1 MTMVTNLGGFVKM
14 GYYLGLDVGTNSVG
28 YAVTDEQYHLRKFH
42 GEPMWGSHVFEEA
55 KPSSDR
61 RAFRTARRRLNRRQQ
76 RVQLVQEIFAR
87 EIAKVD
93 PRFFVR
99 LQQSRLHREDVDA
112 KDRNLLFNDAT
123 YTDKEYYA
131 QYPTIHHLLLDL
143 MQSDTP
149 HDVRLVYLAAAWLV
163 AHRGHFLS
171 EVDKD
176 NIAAVLRFDEVYQDF
191 QSTLQMYGLEPWAC
205 DIQKLQEVLLQR
217 KRIKD
222 QQKDLEALI
231 YPGQKLRLE
240 EDDLVDKKL
249 MLNLLA
255 GGTVSLE
262 KLFPQLELEES
273 KKISFQDPEEKVEEA
288 LQVLDKE
295 AELVV
300 QLRRMYDW
308 ALLKQS
314 LQGSLSVSEAK
325 VKVYEQHRR
334 DLADL
339 KAFVRRN
346 APKKYNRIFRTMDGK
361 DSLANYVAYSYEL
374 SNVKGKVLPK
384 KKATQAEFCDFL
396 KKELA
401 NISCSGEDKALYESM
416 KARWEDHTFLPK
428 QVNGDNRIIP
438 YQLYYHELKT
448 LLEKAE
454 SYLPFLSVED
464 ADGLTPEKKLLS
476 IMTFRIPYFV
486 GPLCKSYSD
495 IAWIERKAEG
505 KIYPWNFDE
514 KVDLDASEA
523 AFIRKMT
530 NKCTYLPDQP
540 VLPMQSLLYERFM
553 VLNEINN
560 LKVNGMPITVG
571 AKQDI
576 YQLFTQKRKVTRKA
590 VEAFLLSNG
599 WMERGDIVSGVD
611 VTIKSALTSLH
622 DFRSLLER
630 KVLTQDEVEEIVEH
644 LTYTEDR
651 KRNQQWLQEKFPQ
664 LNEQD
669 VKYVSKLKYEEFGR
683 LSREFLSG
691 IQGVD
696 KETGE
701 KNSIIGFLWETN
713 DNLMQLLSDR
723 YTFADEVERRQTE
736 YYKESGDR
744 LEDLLDDMQ
753 VSSLVKRPIYRT
765 LDIVRDVCKACK
777 EAPEKIFV
785 EMARGTKVKQERKK
799 SRRDMLKELYKE
811 VKTKDCAEVDR
822 MVSELEGKSDRQ
834 LRSDALYLY
843 FVQLGKDMY
852 SGEPIDL
859 GNIKDRKRYDID
871 HIYPQSVVK
880 DDSLDNRVLTATE
893 INGQKGNRYPLD
905 PAIQHRMAPFWKMLK
920 EKGLI
925 SEKKY
930 NRLMRTSP
938 FTPDERWGF
947 INRQLVETS
956 QATKALATVLQR
968 KFPQAKIVYVK
979 AGLVSDFRHEYD
991 LVKSRLVNDLHHA
1004 KDAYLNIVVGNVYD
1018 TRFNKQWFRVD
1029 EPYSVKLQTLF
1040 KHPVQARKNSP
1051 VVWNGEEDIGRIK
1064 ETVAQN
1070 NVHYTRYAFVRKG
1083 GFFDQMPV
1091 KAAPGFIPLKKG
1103 LDTEKYGGYNKATA
1117 SFYCFVAFDIVGKK
1131 STKREA
1137 MLVPVALHE
1146 AAFVENDKSY
1156 AEEYLRNTIA
1166 QIINQE
1172 PDCIQKIAFPLGMRK
1187 LKINTV
1193 LSLDGFRV
1201 AMAGKDSGGSRFLAP
1216 SLMPLCVTRE
1226 QEQYIKR
1233 LESFRKK
1240 MDSNQEITVDEK
1252 YDGITLEKNIDL
1264 YDFFVTKLQQRPYSN
1279 FLLLK
1284 TALETLKD
1292 GREIF
1297 LSLTTEKQ
1305 VESLL
1310 SVLNLFATG
1319 RTQGCDLSSIGGAAH
1334 AAAMPMAAKFSG
1346 YKGKYKTIRIIN
1358 VSASGLFE
1366 SKTKNL
1372 LEYL

>member
-1 MTMVTNLGGFVKM
+1 M
-14 GYYLGLDVGTNSVG
+14 GYYLGLDVGTSSVG

-93 PRFFVR
+93 PRFFIR

-112 KDRNLLFNDAT
+112 KDRNLLFNDAM

-143 MQSDTP
+143 MQSDAP
-149 HDVRLVYLAAAWLV
+149 HDVRLVYLAVAWLV

-171 EVDKD
+171 EVDRD
-176 NIAAVLRFDEVYQDF
+176 NIAAVLQFDEVYQDF

-205 DIQKLQEVLLQR
+205 DTQKLQEVLLQR

-231 YPGQKLRLE
+231 YPGQKLRPE
-240 EDDLVDKKL
+240 EDDLVDKKV

-339 KAFVRRN
+339 KGFVRRN

-464 ADGLTPEKKLLS
+464 ADGLTPEQKLLS

-486 GPLCKSYSD
+486 GPLCKRHSD

-560 LKVNGMPITVG
+560 LKVNGMPITVE

-664 LNEQD
+664 LDEQD

-691 IQGVD
+691 VQGVD
-696 KETGE
+696 EETGE
-701 KNSIIGFLWETN
+701 KNSIIGFLWGTN

-736 YYKESGDR
+736 YYKESGDH

-852 SGEPIDL
+852 SGDPIDL
-859 GNIKDRKRYDID
+859 ENIKDRKRYDID

-905 PAIQHRMAPFWKMLK
+905 PAIQHRMALFWKMLK

-979 AGLVSDFRHEYD
+979 AGLVSNFRHEYD

-1029 EPYSVKLQTLF
+1029 EPYSVKLKTLF

-1064 ETVAQN
+1064 DTVAQN

-1117 SFYCFVAFDIVGKK
+1117 SFYCFVAFDIVVKK

>member
-1 MTMVTNLGGFVKM
+1 MVTNLGGFVKM
-14 GYYLGLDVGTNSVG
+14 GYYLGLDVGTSSVG

-93 PRFFVR
+93 PRFFIR

-112 KDRNLLFNDAT
+112 KDRNLLFNDAM

-143 MQSDTP
+143 MQSDAP
-149 HDVRLVYLAAAWLV
+149 HDVRLVYLAVAWLV

-171 EVDKD
+171 EVDRD
-176 NIAAVLRFDEVYQDF
+176 NIAAVLQFDEVYQDF

-205 DIQKLQEVLLQR
+205 DTQKLQEVLLQR

-231 YPGQKLRLE
+231 YPGQKLRPE
-240 EDDLVDKKL
+240 EDDLVDKKV

-339 KAFVRRN
+339 KGFVRRN

-464 ADGLTPEKKLLS
+464 ADGLTPEQKLLS

-486 GPLCKSYSD
+486 GPLCKRHSD

-560 LKVNGMPITVG
+560 LKVNGMPITVE

-664 LNEQD
+664 LDEQD

-691 IQGVD
+691 VQGVD
-696 KETGE
+696 EETGE
-701 KNSIIGFLWETN
+701 KNSIIGFLWGTN

-736 YYKESGDR
+736 YYKESGDH

-852 SGEPIDL
+852 SGDPIDL
-859 GNIKDRKRYDID
+859 ENIKDRKRYDID

-905 PAIQHRMAPFWKMLK
+905 PAIQHRMALFWKMLK

-979 AGLVSDFRHEYD
+979 AGLVSNFRHEYD

-1029 EPYSVKLQTLF
+1029 EPYSVKLKTLF

-1064 ETVAQN
+1064 DTVAQN

-1117 SFYCFVAFDIVGKK
+1117 SFYCFVAFDIVVKK

>member
-1 MTMVTNLGGFVKM
+1 MVTNLGGFVKM

-28 YAVTDEQYHLRKFH
+28 YAVTDEQYRLRKFH

-93 PRFFVR
+93 PRFFIR

-143 MQSDTP
+143 MQSDAP
-149 HDVRLVYLAAAWLV
+149 HDVRLVYLAVAWLV

-176 NIAAVLRFDEVYQDF
+176 NIAAVLQFDEVYQDF

-205 DIQKLQEVLLQR
+205 DTQKLQEVLLQR

-231 YPGQKLRLE
+231 YPGQKLRPE
-240 EDDLVDKKL
+240 EDDLVDKKV

-295 AELVV
+295 TELVV

-339 KAFVRRN
+339 KGFVRRN
-346 APKKYNRIFRTMDGK
+346 AAKKYNRIFRTMDGK

-486 GPLCKSYSD
+486 GPLCKSHSD

-560 LKVNGMPITVG
+560 LKVNGMPITVR

-664 LNEQD
+664 LDEQD

-696 KETGE
+696 RETGE
-701 KNSIIGFLWETN
+701 KNSIIGFLWGTN

-736 YYKESGDR
+736 YYKESGDH

-852 SGEPIDL
+852 SGDPIDL
-859 GNIKDRKRYDID
+859 ENIKDRKRYDID

-905 PAIQHRMAPFWKMLK
+905 PAIQHRMALFWKMLK

-979 AGLVSDFRHEYD
+979 AGLVSNFRHEYD

-1029 EPYSVKLQTLF
+1029 EPYSVKLKTLF

-1103 LDTEKYGGYNKATA
+1103 LETEKYGGYNKATA

-1137 MLVPVALHE
+1137 MLVPIALHE